1 MPGSKRLTL
10 KTIKNRENVHPYSRK
25 ARQISRVYM
34 RKEKLEKKSSER
46 ATNPKA
52 ERWLWF
58 RFAFD
63 DALPSAT
70 RADIHELIDMYLKRN
85 DEELQK
91 LREDRESS
99 SFKRPK
105 SSRETLLEALIASEH
120 AEYVSGFELPDLTN
134 GKSVKVLREWD
145 GDQNGMTRIATIRV
159 DQASKDVERKK
170 KPKAKSGVAAMD
182 VESGEAAMDVE
193 QM

>member
-34 RKEKLEKKSSER
+34 RKEKLEKKSNER
-46 ATNPKA
+46 SNNPKA

-63 DALPSAT
+63 ESLSFAT
-70 RADIHELIDMYLKRN
+70 KADIHDLIDMYLKRN

-91 LREDRESS
+91 LREERESS

-105 SSRETLLEALIASEH
+105 SSRENLLEALIQSER

-134 GKSVKVLREWD
+134 GKNVKLLREWD
-145 GDQNGMTRIATIRV
+145 GDQNGMSRIKTIRV
-159 DQASKDVERKK
+159 TEASTDIEKK
-170 KPKAKSGVAAMD
+170 KTKSKSKSGVAAMD
-182 VESGEAAMDVE
+182 VE
-193 QM
+193 Q